1 MTCTGRILITGIF
14 ALGAAACGAST
25 PTAPSAGHSVT
36 TGALAVA
43 ESSAR
48 PLAGS
53 SIAAA
58 SCTVG
63 VGTLTHLL
71 PAFHLYAGWLNQSIL
86 DADSDLTCGQVNA
99 LDAKMELLAKALD
112 HNPPAFE
119 TACGVSIALAREID
133 ALINSG
139 DLAVL
144 SFPEPVPG
152 GPTTL
157 EGIAEDLS
165 GRWCA
170 AARGDLVG
178 PR

>member
-14 ALGAAACGAST
+14 ALGAAACGVST
-25 PTAPSAGHSVT
+25 PTAPSAGPSVT
-36 TGALAVA
+36 TGAFAVA

-58 SCTVG
+58 SCTVD
-63 VGTLTHLL
+63 VGATTHPL
-71 PAFHLYAGWLNQSIL
+71 PAFHVYVNWLNQSIA
-86 DADSDLTCGQVNA
+86 DAGSDLTCGQVNS

-112 HNPPAFE
+112 ENPPAFE
-119 TACGVSIALAREID
+119 TACGLSLAVAREID

-144 SFPEPVPG
+144 TFPEPVPG

-157 EGIAEDLS
+157 EQIAEELS
-165 GRWCA
+165 GNWCA